1 MLLVV
6 VLEVAFQKFYLAIET
21 GPKEPKIALE
31 ILFYIYNTLILCF
44 SPFENISTLMLM
56 LSSQI
61 NYCPDLCLHHGE
73 SC

>member
-31 ILFYIYNTLILCF
+31 ILLSIYNTDFMFFTI
-44 SPFENISTLMLM
+44 
-56 LSSQI
+56 
-61 NYCPDLCLHHGE
+61 
-73 SC
+73 